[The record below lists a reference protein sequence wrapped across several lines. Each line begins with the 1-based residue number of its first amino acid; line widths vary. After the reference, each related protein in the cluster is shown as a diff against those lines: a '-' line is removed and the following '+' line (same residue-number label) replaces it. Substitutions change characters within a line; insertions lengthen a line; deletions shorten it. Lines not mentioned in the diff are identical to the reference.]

1 MRARISL
8 VCFLVLGV
16 PLGARAHTRRSPV
29 SEEQQRRT
37 LMSELA
43 AAAAEAPKEQISDA
57 DLMYEAMRQW
67 RGEPRGTAAVN
78 KVIAESK
85 KDHQERKEL
94 EAKARNFFF
103 KDPFAEDPNEL
114 IPVRKVDRMLLAN
127 YEARHDIDHERPS
140 RSDEVSRLRDQLAQ
154 ARADAAAAK
163 AEASR
168 LRNELARAGSDK
180 GDGECVALASHP
192 THPQRVHGN
201 RPIQSNDR
209 DLDLGMG
216 EPAPV
221 RHHHRAKPR
230 PAPEA
235 VATAAPAQPAD
246 VAPES
251 APAGWQS
258 SDPRGII
265 VVPIDTPVSISASVR
280 R

>member
-1 MRARISL
+1 MRAKISL
-8 VCFLVLGV
+8 VCLLVLGV
-16 PLGARAHTRRSPV
+16 PLRARAHSRHV
-29 SEEQQRRT
+29 SEDQQRRA

-43 AAAAEAPKEQISDA
+43 AAAAEAPKEQRTDA
-57 DLMYEAMRQW
+57 DLMYDAMRQW

-85 KDHQERKEL
+85 KDHAERKDL
-94 EAKARNFFF
+94 ESKAKTLFF
-103 KDPFAEDPNEL
+103 KDPFADDPSEL

-127 YEARHDIDHERPS
+127 YEARHDIDRTS
-140 RSDEVSRLRDQLAQ
+140 RGSDEVSRLRDQLAQ
-154 ARADAAAAK
+154 ARADAAAAH

-168 LRNELARAGSDK
+168 LRTELARAGSDK

-192 THPQRVHGN
+192 STSHPQRVHGS
-201 RPIQSNDR
+201 RPMQSNDR
-209 DLDLGMG
+209 DSDLV
-216 EPAPV
+216 EAAAAPVV

-235 VATAAPAQPAD
+235 VAAAAPAQPE
-246 VAPES
+246 VAPDT

-265 VVPIDTPVSISASVR
+265 VVPIDTPVSISASVHR
-280 R
+280 